1 MLGLCVDPD
10 PGKQPGEWIVPL
22 ADRISAELCGTGLLE
37 GGWFGVTFF
46 FLTFSVLFIFNAY
59 LNCFN

>member
-1 MLGLCVDPD
+1 MLGLCVDPA

-46 FLTFSVLFIFNAY
+46 FFNI
-59 LNCFN
+59 